1 MSRDYANNKKPSSKK
16 RKPARKGAAKQKR
29 SIPYLPTLIV
39 ILLLGA
45 FGYGLWFISG
55 SSDDAP
61 AQSAPV
67 TETIEKTVTK
77 PVTEPVNKPAKKDPN
92 ALPPKPTEEWTY
104 LEELENNSIDI
115 EVPEDAMKSKGP
127 YQMQCASFRK
137 LDQAEEMKA
146 VIAFQG
152 LEAQVRA
159 TQGTTGVWHKV
170 ILGPFD
176 TKRAAERTR
185 HKLQRA
191 GINGCQIWLWEY

>member
-1 MSRDYANNKKPSSKK
+1 MSRDYANKKKPSSTK
-16 RKPARKGAAKQKR
+16 RQPTRKGAAKQTR
-29 SIPYLPTLIV
+29 SIPYLPTFIAIV
-39 ILLLGA
+39 LLGG
-45 FGYGLWFISG
+45 FGYFLWFISG

-61 AQSAPV
+61 AQSAPA
-67 TETIEKTVTK
+67 TETIAKPAPK
-77 PVTEPVNKPAKKDPN
+77 PVKKDPN

-104 LEELENNSIDI
+104 LEELKNTSIDI

-137 LDQAEEMKA
+137 LAQAEEMKA

-176 TKRAAERTR
+176 TKRAAERNR